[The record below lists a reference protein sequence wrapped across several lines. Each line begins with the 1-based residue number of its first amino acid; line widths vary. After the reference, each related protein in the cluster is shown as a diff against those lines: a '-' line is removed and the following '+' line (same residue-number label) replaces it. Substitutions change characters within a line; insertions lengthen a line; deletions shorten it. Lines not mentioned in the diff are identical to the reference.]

1 MRLADK
7 IALVTGAAR
16 GIGRGIALRFA
27 DEGAHVVVAELDVD
41 TAQVTV
47 GEVEAKGRRA
57 LAVECNVTQAA
68 SVQAAVGRALDEF
81 GRIDILVN
89 NAGTGQ
95 RVVETVDLDEAEWDR
110 VLAVNITGVFICSKY
125 VGRQMMRQDSG
136 KIINLSSINGIS
148 GPPLVAAYNAA
159 KWAVIGFTK
168 TLAVELAPYHVN
180 VNAICPG
187 PVDTDFQ
194 KANMAERAAAM
205 DIPEAELARAAAA
218 VRAAGAL
225 DDAGGHRGR
234 CHVPSV
240 RRLGP
245 HDRRAPRR
253 IRRIGRRVR
262 RSAKAPGTR
271 VGHEGTHPRFP
282 PSRE

>member
-7 IALVTGAAR
+7 VALVTGAAR

-68 SVQAAVGRALDEF
+68 SVQAAVERALDEF

-110 VLAVNITGVFICSKY
+110 VLAVNITGVFLCSKY

-148 GPPLVAAYNAA
+148 GPPLVSAYNAA

-194 KANMAERAAAM
+194 KANMSERAAVM
-205 DIPEAELARAAAA
+205 GIPEADLRERLRQSVPLGRWTRPEDIASAATFLAS
-218 VRAAGAL
+218 
-225 DDAGGHRGR
+225 DDSVHMTGEHLVVSGGLGG
-234 CHVPSV
+234 VSGVAPK
-240 RRLGP
+240 RREI
-245 HDRRAPRR
+245 A
-253 IRRIGRRVR
+253 
-262 RSAKAPGTR
+262 
-271 VGHEGTHPRFP
+271 
-282 PSRE
+282 

>member
-1 MRLADK
+1 M
-7 IALVTGAAR
+7 
-16 GIGRGIALRFA
+16 
-27 DEGAHVVVAELDVD
+27 D

-47 GEVEAKGRRA
+47 GEVAAKGRRA

-68 SVQAAVGRALDEF
+68 SVQAAVDRALDEF

-110 VLAVNITGVFICSKY
+110 VLAVNITGVFLCSKY

-148 GPPLVAAYNAA
+148 GPPLVSAYNAA

-194 KANMAERAAAM
+194 KGQHGRAGGG
-205 DIPEAELARAAAA
+205 DGYSGSRLARAAAA
-218 VRAAGAL
+218 VGAAGAL
-225 DDAGGHRGR
+225 DEAGGHRGR
-234 CHVPSV
+234 CDIPGV

-253 IRRIGRRVR
+253 LRRLGRRVR
-262 RSAKAPGTR
+262 GGAKAPGHR
-271 VGHEGTHPRFP
+271 VGREDTRPRFP
-282 PSRE
+282 LSRE